1 MLLPFKV
8 MGWMFFIR
16 LVSFEQSSSS
26 VTWVSASEPMDYDN
40 PRTAL
45 TYDEVYGPPGENEET
60 IDQALARIVNKRLK
74 KEEDHS
80 AQSETATLPGKQ
92 HY

>member
-1 MLLPFKV
+1 
-8 MGWMFFIR
+8 MFLIR
-16 LVSFEQSSSS
+16 LVSFKQSKSS
-26 VTWVSASEPMDYDN
+26 VTRVSSSDTMDHYN
-40 PRTAL
+40 PRTEL

-60 IDQALARIVNKRLK
+60 IDQAIAHIVNKRLK

-92 HY
+92 NN